1 MQGIFRMLRQVVYI
15 SSATQ
20 HFSAEA
26 LEELLARARANNE
39 RHGITGILLYHDLS
53 FLQIVEGT
61 RDDIDRLMARIKRD
75 PSHTSLRIVQDESI
89 SERDFKSWAMACR
102 VANVEEAR
110 VIAHP
115 PLKLDRGFISSL
127 VPQLSSPVAQV
138 FVGQVARAVG

>member
-1 MQGIFRMLRQVVYI
+1 MLRQIVYI

-20 HFSAEA
+20 QFTAEA

-39 RHGITGILLYHDLS
+39 RSGITGILLYHDRS
-53 FLQIVEGT
+53 FLQIIEGT
-61 RDDIDRLMARIKRD
+61 RDDVDRLMARIGRD

-89 SERDFKSWAMACR
+89 SDRDFKSWAMACR
-102 VANVEEAR
+102 IANAEEAR
-110 VIAHP
+110 VIDNP
-115 PLKLDRGFISSL
+115 PLKLDRGFVSSL

>member
-15 SSATQ
+15 SSATR
-20 HFSAEA
+20 HFSPEA
-26 LEELLARARANNE
+26 IEDLLARARANNE
-39 RHGITGILLYHDLS
+39 RTGITGILIYHDLS

-61 RDDIDRLMARIKRD
+61 RDDVDRLMARIKRD

-102 VANVEEAR
+102 VASAEEAR

>member
-1 MQGIFRMLRQVVYI
+1 MLRQVVYI

-20 HFSAEA
+20 HFSTEA
-26 LEELLARARANNE
+26 LEELLVRARANNE
-39 RHGITGILLYHDLS
+39 RNGITGILLYHDLS

-61 RDDIDRLMARIKRD
+61 RDEVDRLMTRIRRD
-75 PSHTSLRIVQDESI
+75 PSHTSLRIVQDERI

-102 VANVEEAR
+102 VANAEEAR

-115 PLKLDRGFISSL
+115 PMKLDRGFISSL

>member
-1 MQGIFRMLRQVVYI
+1 MLRQVVYI

-39 RHGITGILLYHDLS
+39 RSGITGILLYHDLS
-53 FLQIVEGT
+53 FLQIIEGT
-61 RDDIDRLMARIKRD
+61 RDDVDRLLARIKRD
-75 PSHTSLRIVQDESI
+75 PSHSSMRIVQDERV

-102 VANVEEAR
+102 LANAEEAR
-110 VIAHP
+110 IIANP

>member
-1 MQGIFRMLRQVVYI
+1 MLRQVVYI

-20 HFSAEA
+20 HFSPEA

-39 RHGITGILLYHDLS
+39 RSGITGLLLHHDLS

-61 RDDIDRLMARIKRD
+61 RDDVDRLLARIRRD
-75 PSHTSLRIVQDESI
+75 PSHSSMRIVQDEGI

-102 VANVEEAR
+102 LASADEAR
-110 VIAHP
+110 VMANP

-127 VPQLSSPVAQV
+127 VPQLSSPVAPV
-138 FVGQVARAVG
+138 FVGQIARAVG

>member
-1 MQGIFRMLRQVVYI
+1 MLRQVVYI

-20 HFSAEA
+20 HFSPEA

-39 RHGITGILLYHDLS
+39 RSGITGILLHHDLT
-53 FLQIVEGT
+53 FLQIIEGT
-61 RDDIDRLMARIKRD
+61 RDDVDRLMARIRRD

-102 VANVEEAR
+102 IANAEEAR
-110 VIAHP
+110 VIANP

-127 VPQLSSPVAQV
+127 VPKLSSPVAQV
-138 FVGQVARAVG
+138 FVDQVARAGALKAS

>member
-1 MQGIFRMLRQVVYI
+1 MLRQVVYI

-26 LEELLARARANNE
+26 LDDLLARARANNE
-39 RHGITGILLYHDLS
+39 RSGITGILLYHDLS
-53 FLQIVEGT
+53 FLQIIEGT
-61 RDDIDRLMARIKRD
+61 RDDVDRLMARIKRD
-75 PSHTSLRIVQDESI
+75 PSHSSIRIVQDESI

-102 VANVEEAR
+102 LANAEEAR
-110 VIAHP
+110 VMANP

-127 VPQLSSPVAQV
+127 VPQLSSPVAQI